1 VSECASFI
9 FAPLAKAQ
17 VLFLFYIV
25 INICKL
31 DSMDKKTRVLT
42 HAVFTKPVKIRSVR
56 PPFFDNEQM
65 LPDEAKVTKNQ

>member
-1 VSECASFI
+1 
-9 FAPLAKAQ
+9 
-17 VLFLFYIV
+17 
-25 INICKL
+25 
-31 DSMDKKTRVLT
+31 MDKKTRVLT